1 MVALWEDRCV
11 DNHFFVTNLTASAE
25 SSKTNTKLQIRPII
39 SPCTTK
45 NVRSSRSGIEDFM
58 EACSHHG
65 VGFSIFPD
73 GLMIAE
79 IPVLAQRAIALRVS
93 IALSEA

>member
-1 MVALWEDRCV
+1 
-11 DNHFFVTNLTASAE
+11 
-25 SSKTNTKLQIRPII
+25 
-39 SPCTTK
+39 
-45 NVRSSRSGIEDFM
+45 M
-58 EACSHHG
+58 EACSHQG